1 MVFPRLWTL
10 QVLSGRLGTN
20 EKQNCQVTDKG
31 RGPQIAS
38 IVYLRLQPRSA
49 APGGNI
55 PPGINGRPASGSHP
69 HQSNGEVHY
78 LLRIQVGLCDC
89 RCSIS
94 QENPPVKTIYLY
106 IL

>member
-1 MVFPRLWTL
+1 
-10 QVLSGRLGTN
+10 LGTY

-38 IVYLRLQPRSA
+38 IVSLRPQPRSA
-49 APGGNI
+49 APGGNV

-78 LLRIQVGLCDC
+78 LLHIQVGLCDC
-89 RCSIS
+89 LRAIY
-94 QENPPVKTIYLY
+94 QENCRVK
-106 IL
+106 